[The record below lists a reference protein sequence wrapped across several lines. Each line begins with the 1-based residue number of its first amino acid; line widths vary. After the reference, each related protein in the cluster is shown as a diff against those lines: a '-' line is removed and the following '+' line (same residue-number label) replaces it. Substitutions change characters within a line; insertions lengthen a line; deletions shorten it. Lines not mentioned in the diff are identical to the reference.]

1 MGLGAEL
8 GLVGDENLGGH
19 NGWGGRGV
27 FWPQAAAGL
36 CIDITFPLG
45 CFPRSDTS
53 STKPSELCLWEPL
66 CFSAA
71 CITHIVDLRG
81 IDLFVLLAFLPSSIP
96 SLVLGLTKV
105 T

>member
-1 MGLGAEL
+1 MGGVA
-8 GLVGDENLGGH
+8 GGCS
-19 NGWGGRGV
+19 GCRLLLD
-27 FWPQAAAGL
+27 FASTSPS
-36 CIDITFPLG
+36 PG
-45 CFPRSDTS
+45 CFPSSDTS

-81 IDLFVLLAFLPSSIP
+81 IDLFVLHAFLPSSIP